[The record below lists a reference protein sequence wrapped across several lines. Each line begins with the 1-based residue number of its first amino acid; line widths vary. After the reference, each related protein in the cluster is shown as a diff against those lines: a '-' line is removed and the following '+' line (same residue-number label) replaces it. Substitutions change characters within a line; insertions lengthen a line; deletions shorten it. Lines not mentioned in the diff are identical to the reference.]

1 MQEVRQSAHGHFS
14 SRFVFILAAVSS
26 AVGLGNIWR
35 FPYLAGEN
43 GGGAFVIIYLVCVLL
58 VCEPIMVA
66 EVMLGRRGRQ
76 SPINTLKSL
85 AYDEGLPDQWKYLGW
100 LGVVAGFLILSFYSV
115 IAGWA
120 LSYVVS
126 AATGAFE
133 GSDAA
138 AAASQFEA
146 LTASPARLVFWHTV
160 FMAMCMWVVA
170 NGVEQGLERA
180 VKWMMPALFVLLLI
194 MVGYSMGAGDWAR
207 AVSYLFAPDFSK
219 VSAGTVLA
227 ALGQAFFSVSLGMGA
242 IMAYGA
248 YLPHSAVIPSTTL
261 TIVVCDTL
269 VAILAGLAIF
279 PVVFAAGL
287 DPAGGPGLIFMTLTV
302 AFGQMP
308 MGIVFGTVFFVLLTI
323 AAWTSAISLMEPAV
337 AWMVEHHTLP
347 RRAAAL
353 LVGGLAW
360 LVGLGSALSFNIW
373 ADRTLFGLTFQ
384 GICEY
389 LSTTVMLP
397 AGGVLIAVF
406 AGWCMSRAS
415 SVEELGI
422 GDGRA
427 YALWRVLV
435 RYVAPAGV
443 VLIFLNVVGLF
454 G

>member
-1 MQEVRQSAHGHFS
+1 MQEVRQSAHGQFS

-43 GGGAFVIIYLVCVLL
+43 GGGAFVLIYLACVLL

-85 AYDEGLPDQWKYLGW
+85 AYDEGLPAQWQYLGW
-100 LGVVAGFLILSFYSV
+100 LGVLAGFLILSFYSV
-115 IAGWA
+115 IAGWS

-126 AATGAFE
+126 AASGSFT

-138 AAASQFEA
+138 EATRQFDA
-146 LTASPARLVFWHTV
+146 LTASPARLVLWHTV
-160 FMAMCMWVVA
+160 FMALCVWVVA
-170 NGVEQGLERA
+170 DGVEAGLERA
-180 VKWMMPALFVLLLI
+180 VKWMMPALFILLLI
-194 MVGYSMGAGDWAR
+194 MVGYAMGAGDFAS
-207 AVSYLFAPDFSK
+207 AVDYLFAPDFSK
-219 VSAGTVLA
+219 VTGGTVLA

-279 PVVFAAGL
+279 PIVFAAGL

-308 MGIVFGTVFFVLLTI
+308 MGIMFGTLFFVLLTL

-337 AWMVEHHTLP
+337 AWMVEHHALN
-347 RRAAAL
+347 RRVSAL
-353 LVGGLAW
+353 LIGILAW
-360 LVGLGSALSFNIW
+360 VVGLGSALSFNVW
-373 ADRTLFGLTFQ
+373 AERTLFGMTFQ
-384 GICEY
+384 GLCEY

-397 AGGVLIAVF
+397 LGGVLIAVF
-406 AGWCMSRAS
+406 AGWCMARAS

-427 YALWRVLV
+427 YAVWRLLV
-435 RYVAPAGV
+435 RYVAPLGV
-443 VLIFLNVVGLF
+443 LAIFVNVIGFF